1 MMTMKVCTGP
11 PFSFCTAAADAA
23 AAAAALRTTTM
34 TMTIAAGGDANATS
48 CWMRL
53 CDDLPR
59 GGGTR
64 AFLFFTLCC
73 EFGMVDADVVR
84 PLRQHDGCHGQQ
96 VVSPAFGMRTTLH
109 NERRERDER
118 MRKNNK
124 FKFASVRRPFPPI
137 SPHPSFLPA
146 NFANSHVCIAADR
159 RSTIIHHQLA
169 RHRHSPPSTIHYPSP

>member
-1 MMTMKVCTGP
+1 MRIRLLAGCD
-11 PFSFCTAAADAA
+11 FSMIF
-23 AAAAALRTTTM
+23 R
-34 TMTIAAGGDANATS
+34 G
-48 CWMRL
+48 
-53 CDDLPR
+53 

-159 RSTIIHHQLA
+159 RSTIIHHQLEQGIDIV
-169 RHRHSPPSTIHYPSP
+169 HHPPFITHHHDHGVTPPETIPCICSCCSYRCRWQ